1 LAAKALTSLQDIR
14 HAAIRDV
21 FGAILKKRATATEPD
36 CTLFQW
42 LAHGAFSLDLLN
54 KDCAVY
60 VRELGLGNARQKCA
74 TELDGKAR
82 GPKKEFNGAF
92 ADFWSEMA
100 AISELYK
107 RGYRNFCPL
116 RTRHDVGTSDYSAVL
131 HEKTCHIEVKNMRTN
146 ETVFDIFDL
155 EIRRL
160 FHLSPAEYSFTLEV
174 NYDFDN
180 RPTGDQA
187 KAVRAFVSS
196 LRGKTPPFHETLQL
210 DEGIAKINVT
220 AGSGTAFM
228 TRNSVSDSPEP
239 LSRTYFLNRVRDKAE
254 EARAQMKHS
263 PHSKVLV
270 LNFDPPAGSLTLDL
284 VDDAVATMRNV
295 FEGEIDAYFLFYRR

>member
-100 AISELYK
+100 AISEFTAV
-107 RGYRNFCPL
+107 RGNFC
-116 RTRHDVGTSDYSAVL
+116 S
-131 HEKTCHIEVKNMRTN
+131 
-146 ETVFDIFDL
+146 
-155 EIRRL
+155 
-160 FHLSPAEYSFTLEV
+160 
-174 NYDFDN
+174 
-180 RPTGDQA
+180 
-187 KAVRAFVSS
+187 
-196 LRGKTPPFHETLQL
+196 
-210 DEGIAKINVT
+210 
-220 AGSGTAFM
+220 
-228 TRNSVSDSPEP
+228 
-239 LSRTYFLNRVRDKAE
+239 
-254 EARAQMKHS
+254 
-263 PHSKVLV
+263 
-270 LNFDPPAGSLTLDL
+270 
-284 VDDAVATMRNV
+284 
-295 FEGEIDAYFLFYRR
+295 